1 MQNFKIQVI
10 LKVND
15 SQFKDI
21 KDSIDSGKKIKSI
34 TVKMEATHSGIVNG
48 NNWYYTPDGMA
59 KGASSFIKDSGA
71 PVTIEH
77 EKDSP
82 VVGRVQQSKYVQTRR
97 PTQIEDSLG
106 RKGMDLVRATK
117 KSLELSRKLGTT
129 EGLGYIELI
138 AKITDSDTINK
149 VLDGEYVG
157 VSVGGQTD
165 SATCSICGTNQME
178 GSCGHSRGSFYD
190 SEKCYYIGGN
200 MEFDHVTYTK
210 IPADKNAR
218 STLIRDSEGVST
230 FMTIL
235 DYETIEDHLMKINE
249 VSKSNDALV
258 SYAQELGLK
267 DYKVQDSEETAASD
281 YVFSD
286 SRVIPIATKE
296 QASLALAFISDKL
309 EDSKDKEGIVQ
320 VIKDKLE
327 ELGVKD
333 HAEVIEEMKKELNVE
348 EGKVQDFQPFGKE
361 ELVATI
367 VDALTQHFDVQ
378 GNDYAHSRIKSLT
391 QENRTLRQQNS
402 EIQCQLRDSLI
413 AQICDVAQISDSDK
427 IDVLKK
433 RTLASLQDKLSD
445 ARAEA
450 AAKSQTKVED
460 SVKPEEKPVLEENSV
475 SLDNQGEIKDSKSE
489 EEVPEEKQTI
499 KKDAVEILDAKQAEA
514 KYKEIVRQDGF
525 AAAHAWLAKG
535 RADGSISENFL
546 QH

>member
-1 MQNFKIQVI
+1 MF
-10 LKVND
+10 
-15 SQFKDI
+15 
-21 KDSIDSGKKIKSI
+21 
-34 TVKMEATHSGIVNG
+34 
-48 NNWYYTPDGMA
+48 
-59 KGASSFIKDSGA
+59 
-71 PVTIEH
+71 
-77 EKDSP
+77 
-82 VVGRVQQSKYVQTRR
+82 
-97 PTQIEDSLG
+97 
-106 RKGMDLVRATK
+106 
-117 KSLELSRKLGTT
+117 
-129 EGLGYIELI
+129 
-138 AKITDSDTINK
+138 
-149 VLDGEYVG
+149 
-157 VSVGGQTD
+157 
-165 SATCSICGTNQME
+165 
-178 GSCGHSRGSFYD
+178 
-190 SEKCYYIGGN
+190 
-200 MEFDHVTYTK
+200 
-210 IPADKNAR
+210 
-218 STLIRDSEGVST
+218 
-230 FMTIL
+230 
-235 DYETIEDHLMKINE
+235 
-249 VSKSNDALV
+249 
-258 SYAQELGLK
+258 
-267 DYKVQDSEETAASD
+267 
-281 YVFSD
+281 
-286 SRVIPIATKE
+286 
-296 QASLALAFISDKL
+296 
-309 EDSKDKEGIVQ
+309 
-320 VIKDKLE
+320 
-327 ELGVKD
+327 
-333 HAEVIEEMKKELNVE
+333 
-348 EGKVQDFQPFGKE
+348 
-361 ELVATI
+361 ATI

>member
-1 MQNFKIQVI
+1 MEIPQD
-10 LKVND
+10 L
-15 SQFKDI
+15 
-21 KDSIDSGKKIKSI
+21 I
-34 TVKMEATHSGIVNG
+34 TG
-48 NNWYYTPDGMA
+48 
-59 KGASSFIKDSGA
+59 
-71 PVTIEH
+71 
-77 EKDSP
+77 
-82 VVGRVQQSKYVQTRR
+82 
-97 PTQIEDSLG
+97 
-106 RKGMDLVRATK
+106 
-117 KSLELSRKLGTT
+117 
-129 EGLGYIELI
+129 
-138 AKITDSDTINK
+138 
-149 VLDGEYVG
+149 
-157 VSVGGQTD
+157 
-165 SATCSICGTNQME
+165 
-178 GSCGHSRGSFYD
+178 
-190 SEKCYYIGGN
+190 
-200 MEFDHVTYTK
+200 
-210 IPADKNAR
+210 
-218 STLIRDSEGVST
+218 
-230 FMTIL
+230 
-235 DYETIEDHLMKINE
+235 
-249 VSKSNDALV
+249 
-258 SYAQELGLK
+258 
-267 DYKVQDSEETAASD
+267 
-281 YVFSD
+281 
-286 SRVIPIATKE
+286 
-296 QASLALAFISDKL
+296 
-309 EDSKDKEGIVQ
+309 
-320 VIKDKLE
+320 LE